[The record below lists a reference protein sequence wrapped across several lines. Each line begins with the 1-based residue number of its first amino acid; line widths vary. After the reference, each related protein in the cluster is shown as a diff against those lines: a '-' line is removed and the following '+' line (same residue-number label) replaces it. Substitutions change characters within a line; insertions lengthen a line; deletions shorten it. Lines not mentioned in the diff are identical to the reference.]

1 MACFMVPM
9 AEAVVAT
16 AVSKVLKNKEDKKSI
31 EKENDLIQDTE
42 CCNRWSQHIK
52 QLSGFLWGGSGL
64 LAFEHLWHG
73 EITPFFPFLTAANN
87 PADFVEML
95 HEMSTVGVMM
105 AVVVTLFWG
114 ALTFIEVKSANKKT
128 VVQ

>member
-16 AVSKVLKNKEDKKSI
+16 AVSKVLKNKEEQKSSV
-31 EKENDLIQDTE
+31 EKEDGIQNIGSCD
-42 CCNRWSQHIK
+42 RWSQHIK
-52 QLSGFLWGGSGL
+52 RLSGFLWGGSGL

-87 PADFVEML
+87 PADFAEML
-95 HEMSTVGVMM
+95 HEMSTVGVTM

-114 ALTFIEVKSANKKT
+114 ALTFIEIKGVNKNK
-128 VVQ
+128 VIQ